1 MKMARAGGGL
11 PAGPEWA
18 PALSPRSGRSGQCGQ
33 CGQCARSPPSPAGH
47 RSGRKNGPGR
57 RKRPPAQIRPELRH
71 ALQNRR
77 SGVTFRTS
85 PQGRCGAQAETA
97 RTRTPAAR
105 LSGEL
110 ASRTAGSKQGREDVI
125 PLMPLMPLILAQA
138 TPAAAAGPTADTETA
153 PEPRALPAVG
163 PAPRLGAQR

>member
-1 MKMARAGGGL
+1 
-11 PAGPEWA
+11 
-18 PALSPRSGRSGQCGQ
+18 
-33 CGQCARSPPSPAGH
+33 
-47 RSGRKNGPGR
+47 
-57 RKRPPAQIRPELRH
+57 
-71 ALQNRR
+71 
-77 SGVTFRTS
+77 VTFRTS

-125 PLMPLMPLILAQA
+125 PLMPLMPLMPLILAQA

>member
-1 MKMARAGGGL
+1 
-11 PAGPEWA
+11 
-18 PALSPRSGRSGQCGQ
+18 
-33 CGQCARSPPSPAGH
+33 
-47 RSGRKNGPGR
+47 
-57 RKRPPAQIRPELRH
+57 
-71 ALQNRR
+71 
-77 SGVTFRTS
+77 VTFRTS

-125 PLMPLMPLILAQA
+125 PLMPLILAQA

>member
-1 MKMARAGGGL
+1 MKMERAGGGL

-18 PALSPRSGRSGQCGQ
+18 PALSPRSGRSGQC
-33 CGQCARSPPSPAGH
+33 ARLPPSPAGH

-125 PLMPLMPLILAQA
+125 PLMPLILAQA

>member
-1 MKMARAGGGL
+1 M
-11 PAGPEWA
+11 
-18 PALSPRSGRSGQCGQ
+18 
-33 CGQCARSPPSPAGH
+33 
-47 RSGRKNGPGR
+47 
-57 RKRPPAQIRPELRH
+57 
-71 ALQNRR
+71 
-77 SGVTFRTS
+77 TFRTS

-110 ASRTAGSKQGREDVI
+110 ASRTAGSKQGRGDVI
-125 PLMPLMPLILAQA
+125 PLMPLILAQA

>member
-1 MKMARAGGGL
+1 M
-11 PAGPEWA
+11 
-18 PALSPRSGRSGQCGQ
+18 
-33 CGQCARSPPSPAGH
+33 
-47 RSGRKNGPGR
+47 
-57 RKRPPAQIRPELRH
+57 
-71 ALQNRR
+71 
-77 SGVTFRTS
+77 TFRTS
-85 PQGRCGAQAETA
+85 PQGRCGAQAQTA

-125 PLMPLMPLILAQA
+125 PLMPLILAQA